1 MKIEKTKEIKMDEQE
16 ELWLES
22 TMADVNEI
30 IQTYGVE
37 FFLEKLPRYAKIAL
51 SSHMRKRY
59 ADVGD

>member
-1 MKIEKTKEIKMDEQE
+1 MDEQE

-37 FFLEKLPRYAKIAL
+37 FFLERLPRYAKIAVI
-51 SSHMRKRY
+51 SHLRRKNEQTNNM
-59 ADVGD
+59 V